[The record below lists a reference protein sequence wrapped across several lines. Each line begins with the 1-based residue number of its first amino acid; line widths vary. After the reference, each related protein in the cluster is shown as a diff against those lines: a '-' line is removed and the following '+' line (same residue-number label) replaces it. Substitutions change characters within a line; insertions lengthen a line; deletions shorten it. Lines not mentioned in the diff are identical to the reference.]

1 MERNERGMKIV
12 WQEMKKIVSVKKLL
26 YLAGFYAL
34 YFALFLKPYV
44 VPSHAFSYHQEA
56 DMVKSFIEEYGV
68 TLTPEEFQELKSRQ
82 PEYVY
87 DEIDEYIAS
96 SEAFLELGIHSFQE
110 FSNSPGGRGLTPEEE
125 KGLWLQLY
133 DVFPADRVGEKMSS
147 LVTDGIWAQY
157 IDTYEQETAGGTMYY
172 EELNQAA
179 QQERLRE
186 RGRKEVYGMIPNRV
200 LHTNFEVLR
209 LTGSF
214 MTLAMLFMIL
224 PYMVSENRSRM
235 TSLQY
240 SFKKGRGH
248 YGCRMAAVLLSC
260 GLTAALT
267 AAVYMKI
274 AADNRVTDFW
284 NCSISA
290 WSTAFIS
297 WFPWTL
303 GEYTAFH
310 LLIAAAFST
319 GLALAVFAAA
329 HYLENYVTAIA
340 WVLPAVVGGVFFC
353 GILLCG
359 FGEITRAKWSIPLA
373 GTAVLAFGI
382 LAAAV
387 QGRRERRRDV
397 GMF

>member
-1 MERNERGMKIV
+1 MNII
-12 WQEMKKIVSVKKLL
+12 WQEMKKIVSAKKLL

-34 YFALFLKPYV
+34 YYLVFLKPYV
-44 VPSHAFSYHQEA
+44 MPSHAFSYHQEA

-82 PEYVY
+82 PEYIY

-96 SEAFLELGIHSFQE
+96 SREFQELGIHNFEE
-110 FSNSPGGRGLTPEEE
+110 FTDSVGGRGLTLEE
-125 KGLWLQLY
+125 GNRLWLQLY
-133 DVFPADRVGEKMSS
+133 DVFPADNVQEKMTS
-147 LVTDGIWAQY
+147 LVTKGIWAQY
-157 IDTYEQETAGGTMYY
+157 MDTYEQETAGGTGYY
-172 EELNQAA
+172 EELNQA

-186 RGRKEVYGMIPNRV
+186 RGGKEVYGLIPNGV
-200 LHTNFEVLR
+200 VYTNFEVLR

-235 TSLQY
+235 PSLQY
-240 SFKKGRGH
+240 SLKRGRGH

-260 GLTAALT
+260 VLIAALT

-274 AADNRVTDFW
+274 AADNRATDFW
-284 NCSISA
+284 NCSISG
-290 WSTAFIS
+290 WSTSFIS

-303 GEYTAFH
+303 GEYTFFH

-319 GLALAVFAAA
+319 GLALAVFVAA
-329 HYLENYVTAIA
+329 HYLENFVTAIA

-359 FGEITRAKWSIPLA
+359 FGEITQAKWSVPLA
-373 GTAVLAFGI
+373 GTAVLALGI
-382 LAAAV
+382 LAAIA
-387 QGRRERRRDV
+387 QGFREKRRDV

>member
-1 MERNERGMKIV
+1 MKIV

-34 YFALFLKPYV
+34 YFMLFLKPYV
-44 VPSHAFSYHQEA
+44 RQPHAFSYHQEA
-56 DMVKSFIEEYGV
+56 DLVKSFIEEYGV

-87 DEIDEYIAS
+87 DEIDQYIAS
-96 SEAFLELGIHSFQE
+96 NQEFQELGIRNFRE
-110 FSNSPGGRGLTPEEE
+110 FTGSQRGKELTLEEDNR
-125 KGLWLQLY
+125 LWLQLY
-133 DVFPADRVGEKMSS
+133 DAIPADRVTEK
-147 LVTDGIWAQY
+147 VTSEVTNGIWNQY
-157 IDTYEQETAGGTMYY
+157 IDTYEQETAGRTVYY
-172 EELNQAA
+172 KDLNQTA
-179 QQERLRE
+179 QQERLKE
-186 RGRKEVYGMIPNRV
+186 RGEKEVYGLMPGGV
-200 LHTNFEVLR
+200 LYTNFEVLR

-235 TSLQY
+235 PSLQY
-240 SFKKGRGH
+240 SFQKGRRH
-248 YGCRMAAVLLSC
+248 YGCRVAAVLLSC
-260 GLTAALT
+260 VLIAALT
-267 AAVYMKI
+267 VAVYMKI
-274 AADNRVTDFW
+274 AAGNRVTDFW

-290 WSTAFIS
+290 YSTAYIS

-303 GEYTAFH
+303 GEYTVFH

-319 GLALAVFAAA
+319 GLALGVFVVS

-353 GILLCG
+353 GIVLCG
-359 FGEITRAKWSIPLA
+359 FGEITRAKWSVPLTGA
-373 GTAVLAFGI
+373 GI
-382 LAAAV
+382 LGLGIVAALLE
-387 QGRRERRRDV
+387 GCRERRRDI

>member
-1 MERNERGMKIV
+1 MNII
-12 WQEMKKIVSVKKLL
+12 WQEMKKIVSAKKLL

-34 YFALFLKPYV
+34 YYLVFLKPYV
-44 VPSHAFSYHQEA
+44 MPSHAFSYHQEA

-82 PEYVY
+82 PEYIY

-96 SEAFLELGIHSFQE
+96 SREFQELGIHNFEE
-110 FSNSPGGRGLTPEEE
+110 FTDSVGGRGLTLEE
-125 KGLWLQLY
+125 GNRLWLQLY
-133 DVFPADRVGEKMSS
+133 DVFPADNVQEKMTS
-147 LVTDGIWAQY
+147 LVTRGIWAQY
-157 IDTYEQETAGGTMYY
+157 MDTYERETAGETGYY
-172 EELNQAA
+172 EELNPA

-186 RGRKEVYGMIPNRV
+186 RGGKEVYGLIPNSV
-200 LHTNFEVLR
+200 LYTNFEVLR

-235 TSLQY
+235 PSLQY
-240 SFKKGRGH
+240 SLKKGRGH

-260 GLTAALT
+260 VLIAALT

-274 AADNRVTDFW
+274 AADNRATDFW
-284 NCSISA
+284 NCSISG

-303 GEYTAFH
+303 GEYTFFH

-319 GLALAVFAAA
+319 GLALAVFVAA
-329 HYLENYVTAIA
+329 HYLENFVTAIA

-359 FGEITRAKWSIPLA
+359 FGEITRAKWSVPLTGA
-373 GTAVLAFGI
+373 AVLALGI
-382 LAAAV
+382 LAAIA
-387 QGRRERRRDV
+387 QGFREKRRDV